1 MISEAHVDCTVF
13 FGNELQKFYIGK
25 IVVCYVTCDA
35 TDVRRQE
42 ILLEENFKMLAQN
55 ANRAG
60 HRSIEIDVQI
70 ADEKVI
76 HALNLYSRLVAVKGM
91 NCDKNTGIG
100 GENAGIQPR
109 NTWIGIENAGI
120 GDYIYEYMA
129 KKKFEIDFENY
140 VRNAPPSKREKS
152 SAWSAAIGLQQVD
165 GLTPS
170 KYLFETA
177 RRNIEGDITIDDAQK
192 LINSYYESKVSRAN
206 DPDDTEE
213 ADKVASRIA
222 KILSEKSFN
231 FSPSYLIAIHDEL
244 FRGIYKFAGR
254 LRNYDITKKEWV
266 LDGDTVMYGAAF
278 ELRMALDYDFEQER
292 EFDYKGL
299 NMDQIVE
306 HLAYFVSRLWQIHAF
321 GEGNTRTTAVF
332 TIKYLRSLGFKVD
345 NKIFADNS
353 WYFRNALV
361 RANYK
366 NVPKGIFKE
375 PIFLE
380 NFFRN
385 MLMGEHHE
393 MKNRYLHVNYNKKA
407 GMHSKKVEISSENT
421 VPHSTNVGMEQR
433 LENAKLNAPTKE
445 KLLTIV
451 YGVGGEIF
459 GASKVMELVGCKST
473 AATTLIKK
481 LLSLEI
487 IEPVTGHGKGKYRV
501 KG

>member
-1 MISEAHVDCTVF
+1 
-13 FGNELQKFYIGK
+13 
-25 IVVCYVTCDA
+25 
-35 TDVRRQE
+35 
-42 ILLEENFKMLAQN
+42 
-55 ANRAG
+55 
-60 HRSIEIDVQI
+60 
-70 ADEKVI
+70 
-76 HALNLYSRLVAVKGM
+76 
-91 NCDKNTGIG
+91 
-100 GENAGIQPR
+100 
-109 NTWIGIENAGI
+109 
-120 GDYIYEYMA
+120 MA

-213 ADKVASRIA
+213 ADKVSSRIA
-222 KILSEKSFN
+222 KILSERAFS
-231 FSPSYLIAIHDEL
+231 FSPSYLIAIHGKL
-244 FRGIYKFAGR
+244 FQGIYKFAGR

-292 EFDYKGL
+292 EFNYKGL

-306 HLAYFVSRLWQIHAF
+306 HLADFVSRLWQIHAF

-361 RANYK
+361 RANYR
-366 NVPKGIFKE
+366 NLPKGISRE
-375 PIFLE
+375 PVFLE

-393 MKNRYLHVNYNKKA
+393 MKNRYLHVNYRGKA
-407 GMHSKKVEISSENT
+407 GKPSSHDDTAVENAEIRQT
-421 VPHSTNVGMEQR
+421 AWIEQR
-433 LENAKLNAPTKE
+433 LESAKLNVPTKE
-445 KLLTIV
+445 KLLAVIR
-451 YGVGGEIF
+451 GVGGEVF
-459 GASKVMELVGCKST
+459 GASRVMELIGCRPT
-473 AATTLIKK
+473 AATSLIKK
-481 LLSLEI
+481 LQSLEI
-487 IEPVTGHGKGKYRV
+487 IEPVAGHGKGKYRV

>member
-1 MISEAHVDCTVF
+1 
-13 FGNELQKFYIGK
+13 
-25 IVVCYVTCDA
+25 
-35 TDVRRQE
+35 
-42 ILLEENFKMLAQN
+42 
-55 ANRAG
+55 
-60 HRSIEIDVQI
+60 
-70 ADEKVI
+70 
-76 HALNLYSRLVAVKGM
+76 
-91 NCDKNTGIG
+91 
-100 GENAGIQPR
+100 
-109 NTWIGIENAGI
+109 
-120 GDYIYEYMA
+120 MA

-206 DPDDTEE
+206 DSDDTEE
-213 ADKVASRIA
+213 ADKVSSRIA
-222 KILSEKSFN
+222 KILSERAFS
-231 FSPSYLIAIHDEL
+231 FSPSYLIAIHGKL
-244 FRGIYKFAGR
+244 FQGIYKFAGR

-292 EFDYKGL
+292 EFNYKGL

-306 HLAYFVSRLWQIHAF
+306 HLADFVSRLWQIHAF

-332 TIKYLRSLGFKVD
+332 TVKYLRSLGFKVD

-353 WYFRNALV
+353 RYFRNALV

-366 NVPKGIFKE
+366 NLPKGISRE
-375 PIFLE
+375 PVFLE

-393 MKNRYLHVNYNKKA
+393 MKNRYLHVNYRGKVDA
-407 GMHSKKVEISSENT
+407 LSRHDDIAVEIAEIRQT
-421 VPHSTNVGMEQR
+421 AGIEQR
-433 LENAKLNAPTKE
+433 LESAKLNTPTKK
-445 KLLTIV
+445 KLFAIIQ
-451 YGVGGEIF
+451 GVCGEVF
-459 GASKVMELVGCKST
+459 GASKVMELTGCKPT
-473 AATTLIKK
+473 AATSLIKK
-481 LLSLEI
+481 LLFLEI
-487 IEPVTGHGKGKYRV
+487 IEPIAGHGKGKYRV

>member
-1 MISEAHVDCTVF
+1 MKKARI
-13 FGNELQKFYIGK
+13 
-25 IVVCYVTCDA
+25 
-35 TDVRRQE
+35 
-42 ILLEENFKMLAQN
+42 EN
-55 ANRAG
+55 
-60 HRSIEIDVQI
+60 
-70 ADEKVI
+70 
-76 HALNLYSRLVAVKGM
+76 
-91 NCDKNTGIG
+91 KNTGIG
-100 GENAGIQPR
+100 GGNAGIDVE
-109 NTWIGIENAGI
+109 NTGIEG
-120 GDYIYEYMA
+120 YIYGYMA

-140 VRNAPPSKREKS
+140 VRNVSPTKREKS

-192 LINSYYESKVSRAN
+192 LINSYYESKSSRAN
-206 DPDDTEE
+206 DPDETEE

-231 FSPSYLIAIHDEL
+231 FSPSYLVAIHSEL

-254 LRNYDITKKEWV
+254 LRDYNITKKEWV
-266 LDGDTVMYGAAF
+266 LDGDTVMYGDAF

-299 NMDQIVE
+299 NMDQIVK
-306 HLAYFVSRLWQIHAF
+306 HLADFVSRLWQIHAF

-332 TIKYLRSLGFKVD
+332 LIKYLRSLGFKVD
-345 NKIFADNS
+345 NRIFAENS

-366 NVPKGIFKE
+366 NLPKNISRE
-375 PIFLE
+375 PVFLE

-393 MKNRYLHVNYNKKA
+393 MKNRYLHVNYRGNA
-407 GMHSKKVEISSENT
+407 GEPSSLDDNT
-421 VPHSTNVGMEQR
+421 VENAKIRQEATRLEQR
-433 LENAKLNAPTKE
+433 LENAKLSASTKE
-445 KLLTIV
+445 KILAVIH
-451 YGVGGEIF
+451 GVGNDVF
-459 GASKVMELVGCKST
+459 GASKVMELTGCKPT
-473 AATTLIKK
+473 AATSLIKK

-487 IEPVTGHGKGKYRV
+487 VEPVTGHGKGKYRV

>member
-1 MISEAHVDCTVF
+1 
-13 FGNELQKFYIGK
+13 
-25 IVVCYVTCDA
+25 
-35 TDVRRQE
+35 
-42 ILLEENFKMLAQN
+42 
-55 ANRAG
+55 
-60 HRSIEIDVQI
+60 
-70 ADEKVI
+70 
-76 HALNLYSRLVAVKGM
+76 
-91 NCDKNTGIG
+91 
-100 GENAGIQPR
+100 
-109 NTWIGIENAGI
+109 
-120 GDYIYEYMA
+120 MA

-192 LINSYYESKVSRAN
+192 LIDSYYESKVSRAN

-231 FSPSYLIAIHDEL
+231 FSPSYLVAIHGKL
-244 FRGIYKFAGR
+244 FQGIYKFAGR
-254 LRNYDITKKEWV
+254 LRDYDITKKEWV

-366 NVPKGIFKE
+366 NLPKGISKE
-375 PIFLE
+375 PVFLE

-393 MKNRYLHVNYNKKA
+393 MKNRYLHVNYKGK
-407 GMHSKKVEISSENT
+407 SEIAAENIGIQSGKT
-421 VPHSTNVGMEQR
+421 EIVQR
-433 LENAKLNAPTKE
+433 LENAKLNASTKA
-445 KLLTIV
+445 KILAIIH
-451 YGVGGEIF
+451 GVGDEIF
-459 GASKVMELVGCKST
+459 GASKIMELTGSKPT

-487 IEPVTGHGKGKYRV
+487 IEPVAGHGKGKYRV
-501 KG
+501 KA

>member
-1 MISEAHVDCTVF
+1 MT
-13 FGNELQKFYIGK
+13 
-25 IVVCYVTCDA
+25 
-35 TDVRRQE
+35 
-42 ILLEENFKMLAQN
+42 
-55 ANRAG
+55 
-60 HRSIEIDVQI
+60 
-70 ADEKVI
+70 
-76 HALNLYSRLVAVKGM
+76 
-91 NCDKNTGIG
+91 
-100 GENAGIQPR
+100 
-109 NTWIGIENAGI
+109 
-120 GDYIYEYMA
+120 

-192 LINSYYESKVSRAN
+192 LINTYYESKVSRAN
-206 DPDDTEE
+206 DSDDTEE

-231 FSPSYLIAIHDEL
+231 FSPSYLVAIHGKL
-244 FRGIYKFAGR
+244 FQGIYKFAGR
-254 LRNYDITKKEWV
+254 LRDYDITKKEWV

-345 NKIFADNS
+345 NRIFAENS

-366 NVPKGIFKE
+366 NLPKKISRE
-375 PIFLE
+375 TVFLE

-481 LLSLEI
+481 LLSLDI
-487 IEPVTGHGKGKYRV
+487 IEPVAGHGKGKYRV
-501 KG
+501 KGLCSTTEKIEDVQGWKAFMDLRRQAQRGAAAGMNEAEVEAEIAAYRSRHEPNAK